1 MPVSRCTSCTFF
13 TANGHMANTHTYT
26 CMYVHSFVS
35 VLTTL
40 TYVTVFWLPPHRVS
54 TGFSFSGQCLPAL
67 PACLSVC
74 LSVSVSVLILTEWR
88 AKQNVMKWNQR
99 NGSGRVIHVHFIIMG
114 SAYAKCVINFIK
126 FTRLKRWGMHWN
138 WNKARGKVHV
148 FVGVF
153 ACVSVCGVRGVR
165 VCVCARVWVFGSHA

>member
-67 PACLSVC
+67 PACLPVC
-74 LSVSVSVLILTEWR
+74 LSV
-88 AKQNVMKWNQR
+88 
-99 NGSGRVIHVHFIIMG
+99 
-114 SAYAKCVINFIK
+114 
-126 FTRLKRWGMHWN
+126 
-138 WNKARGKVHV
+138 
-148 FVGVF
+148 
-153 ACVSVCGVRGVR
+153 
-165 VCVCARVWVFGSHA
+165 CVCLNPNGVKSKEECNEMESAKLVGSSDSCPFHHHGQRLRQMCHQFHQIYSIKEMRNALELEQSSG